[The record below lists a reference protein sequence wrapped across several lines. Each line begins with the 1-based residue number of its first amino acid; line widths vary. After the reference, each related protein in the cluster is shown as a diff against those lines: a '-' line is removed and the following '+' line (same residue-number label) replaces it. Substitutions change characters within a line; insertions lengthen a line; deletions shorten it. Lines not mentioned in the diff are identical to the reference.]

1 MIPLKNDRWSVP
13 STILLS
19 TEVPADEKVFSFAL
33 AQCKLAGARLVIFH
47 AYDTLVV
54 SASETSGVRYYDY
67 AGAAKAEM
75 RNLEPWAERAR
86 EAGVECEVVVH
97 PGLAAEQILDCAH
110 EKSADRIVMGTRAPG
125 PISKI
130 LVGSVAEA
138 VLRSAHVPVYIVGPQ
153 TVDQAYQGY
162 KIHSVLCATG
172 LHENARAVVG
182 LASDIAAK
190 SGARLCLEHVIRQE
204 DRGSSARTRSL
215 EELES
220 NLLSL
225 IPEEHHTDLAVEAVV
240 VPGEPTEEI
249 LHQARMQQAD
259 LLVVGAQ
266 EASILSTLTRQ
277 GVAYR
282 LLGQA
287 PCPVLVLPPTALERG
302 PKKTT
307 TSVADVFMAGV
318 I

>member
-1 MIPLKNDRWSVP
+1 MISLNKDRWSTP
-13 STILLS
+13 STILLA
-19 TEVPADEKVFSFAL
+19 TEIPSDEKVFAFAL
-33 AQCKLAGARLVIFH
+33 AQCKLAGARLILFH

-54 SASETSGVRYYDY
+54 SASESSGVRYYDY

-75 RNLEPWAERAR
+75 RNLEPWAQKAR
-86 EAGVECEVVVH
+86 ETGVACEVVVH

-138 VLRSAHVPVYIVGPQ
+138 VLRSAHVPVFIVGPQ

-162 KIHSVLCATG
+162 KTRSVLCATG
-172 LHENARAVVG
+172 LHENAWAVVG
-182 LASDIAAK
+182 LAADIAAK
-190 SGARLCLEHVIRQE
+190 AHARLCLEHVIRQE
-204 DRGSSARTRSL
+204 ERSSAAKFRAPSTI
-215 EELES
+215 EM
-220 NLLSL
+220 NLLDL
-225 IPEEHHTDLAVEAVV
+225 IPEEYQNSLPVEAVV
-240 VPGEPTEEI
+240 VPGDPTEEI
-249 LHQARMQQAD
+249 LHQTRMQQAD

-266 EASILSTLTRQ
+266 EASILSTLARQ

-302 PKKTT
+302 PRKATT
-307 TSVADVFMAGV
+307 VTDSFMAGV

>member
-1 MIPLKNDRWSVP
+1 MIPLKKDRWSVP
-13 STILLS
+13 STILLA
-19 TEVPADEKVFSFAL
+19 TEIPVDEKVFSFAL
-33 AQCKLAGARLVIFH
+33 AQCKLAGARLILFH

-75 RNLEPWAERAR
+75 RNLEPWARRAR
-86 EAGVECEVVVH
+86 ESGVACEVVVH

-162 KIHSVLCATG
+162 RIRSVLCATG
-172 LHENARAVVG
+172 LHENAWAVVG
-182 LASDIAAK
+182 LAADIAAK
-190 SGARLCLEHVIRQE
+190 SGARLCLEHVVKQE
-204 DRGSSARTRSL
+204 DRGAASRTRSVEDL
-215 EELES
+215 EN
-220 NLLSL
+220 NLLEL
-225 IPEEHHTDLAVEAVV
+225 IPEEFHSSLAVEAVV
-240 VPGEPTEEI
+240 VPGDPTEEI
-249 LHQARMQQAD
+249 LHQTRMQHAD

-302 PKKTT
+302 PRKATA
-307 TSVADVFMAGV
+307 VADVFMAGV